1 MKPLHLLSLAAALLM
16 TSASTSAMEVEVSPL
31 PRILPDGLVAEGT
44 NDILTAW
51 LSTPTERYAHGAL
64 GDSIEA
70 AGLSVVLRDGTRLS
84 LELPQDA
91 VFEDRYPRLVDLD
104 RDGRDEMIVVKSTQ
118 AGGAALVIAGVRDGQ
133 VKILAEGPA
142 VGRANR
148 WLNPV
153 GVGDFD
159 ADGAME
165 LAYVETPHI
174 GGTLRILRWQGD
186 ALVEVYAEYGF
197 SNHLIGTPEMG
208 LATVLDTNGDNVTDL
223 VVPDTS
229 RRVLR
234 VVTFKGGVFKELT
247 QVPLSAPV
255 LRLLTQYK
263 DLNAII
269 AVLANGRTA
278 GVHFK

>member
-1 MKPLHLLSLAAALLM
+1 MKPFHLPRLAAALIM
-16 TSASTSAMEVEVSPL
+16 ASTTASAMEVEVTPL
-31 PRILPDGLVAEGT
+31 PRILPDGIVAEGR

-64 GDSIEA
+64 GDTIEA
-70 AGLSVVLRDGTRLS
+70 AGISVVLKDGTRLT
-84 LELPQDA
+84 LELPENA

-104 RDGRDEMIVVKSTQ
+104 RDGRDEMVVVKSTLSQ
-118 AGGAALVIAGVRDGQ
+118 GAALVIIGVREGQ
-133 VKILAEGPA
+133 LQILAQSKPI
-142 VGRANR
+142 GRANR

-159 ADGAME
+159 ADGQIE

-174 GGTLRILRWQGD
+174 GGTLRILRWQD
-186 ALVEVYAEYGF
+186 DQLVEVYAEYGF

-208 LATVLDTNGDNVTDL
+208 LATVLDTNGDGVTDL
-223 VVPDTS
+223 VVPNTS
-229 RRVLR
+229 RRILR
-234 VVTFKGGVFKELT
+234 VVTFKGGTFKELA

-255 LRLLTQYK
+255 LRLMTQYK
-263 DLNAII
+263 DLKALI

-278 GVHFK
+278 GVRFK